1 MATKAKPLS
10 VKTDP
15 CMSGYPSQLPRVVI
29 GTGREVSSFLRQT
42 PTRRTVA
49 ITFENE
55 NELAAAEEVYR
66 RVGEV
71 LPQLI
76 RSRQQEKLNKVIE
89 GLSESGRNLLPLGRG
104 GLSNVRPSA
113 FAGLEEASIASCEDG
128 SQPLHKAFSH
138 R

>member
-1 MATKAKPLS
+1 MATKAKPSS
-10 VKTDP
+10 VKTAPRISDH
-15 CMSGYPSQLPRVVI
+15 PSQLPRVVF
-29 GTGREVSSFLRQT
+29 GTGREVNSFLRQ
-42 PTRRTVA
+42 PPSRRTTA

-55 NELAAAEEVYR
+55 NELVAAEEVYR

-89 GLSESGRNLLPLGRG
+89 GHLPEAGSIKRRL
-104 GLSNVRPSA
+104 SA
-113 FAGLEEASIASCEDG
+113 FPHAGRRQG
-128 SQPLHKAFSH
+128 SDPEQ